1 MSSSILHQ
9 CPHCGHTSDISNSLA
24 AFIENPHCKQCGL
37 SASESDQKMQD
48 DLADLFDRQMTMAQ
62 LHDPNKDELTSPSL
76 APPISYSIT
85 QHYHHSAHK
94 VTPNVPIQASIDVLR
109 HYGLDP
115 STMTP
120 SQLNLFDN
128 ADTEQ
133 RERLIQTWQLYSQ
146 LSQNTQDHAM
156 HDYVMDDSQD
166 GNPDAEPYMISGYE
180 TIATGVAHSL
190 PSNLSNALSDDL
202 PKEPTTGEPYTGSKD
217 PVYQGQQWW
226 ELTNAGPMES
236 HYGAFEQMRRYSGY
250 T

>member
-1 MSSSILHQ
+1 
-9 CPHCGHTSDISNSLA
+9 
-24 AFIENPHCKQCGL
+24 
-37 SASESDQKMQD
+37 
-48 DLADLFDRQMTMAQ
+48 MAQ
-62 LHDPNKDELTSPSL
+62 LHTTNKDEATFPSQV
-76 APPISYSIT
+76 PPISYSIT

-94 VTPNVPIQASIDVLR
+94 VTPSIPIQSSIDVLR
-109 HYGLDP
+109 HHGLDP
-115 STMTP
+115 STMTT

-128 ADTEQ
+128 ADMEQ
-133 RERLIQTWQLYSQ
+133 RERLIQTWRLYSQ
-146 LSQNTQDHAM
+146 LSDNTQYHTM
-156 HDYVMDDSQD
+156 HDFVMDDNED

-180 TIATGVAHSL
+180 TIATGAAHSL
-190 PSNLSNALSDDL
+190 PSNLTNDL

>member
-1 MSSSILHQ
+1 
-9 CPHCGHTSDISNSLA
+9 
-24 AFIENPHCKQCGL
+24 
-37 SASESDQKMQD
+37 
-48 DLADLFDRQMTMAQ
+48 MAQ
-62 LHDPNKDELTSPSL
+62 LHAPNKDELTSPSL

-94 VTPNVPIQASIDVLR
+94 VTPNVPFQASIDVLR

-120 SQLNLFDN
+120 SQLNLFDH

-180 TIATGVAHSL
+180 TITTGVAHSL
-190 PSNLSNALSDDL
+190 PSNLSNALPDDL

-217 PVYQGQQWW
+217 PVYQGQQHWW